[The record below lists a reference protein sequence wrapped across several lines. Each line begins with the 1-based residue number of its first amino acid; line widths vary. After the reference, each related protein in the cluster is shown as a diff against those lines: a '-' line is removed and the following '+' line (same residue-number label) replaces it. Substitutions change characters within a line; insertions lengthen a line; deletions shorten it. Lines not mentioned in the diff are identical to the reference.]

1 MDKAMIDGSGILGR
15 DVHAGLSYP
24 VAAWDFRRPGKVSKE
39 QLRTMQVL
47 HEGYARSLEMRL
59 SGTVHSMVSV
69 KLASLVQMTYAEFI
83 ASLPSPTVI
92 GAFGMKPLKTLALLE
107 LGEAFV
113 YPVLDRLFGGPGRH
127 DRVEREL
134 SDVEFAVMEGVIGRM
149 LEGLGESWAPVL
161 ELKPRLLQVETHP
174 QFAQVVPPQEMV
186 VLATFDTKLCDIDGR
201 LNLCYPFLT
210 IEPILERLSARHLYS
225 PGSSGPRKAIASVS
239 SPRLEASVSYDA
251 GSLPLDDLLA
261 LRRGAMIEVPRYG
274 EGLAGLW
281 VGGEPVLDLVAR
293 PGSRG
298 KKGRAGLPASWAVSG
313 RAAKDLAAFGAGAEG
328 GGRPGESAVEAS
340 ILSLSEELSGAVTK
354 LQAGIAELARR
365 QEELQD
371 QLIFQSPG
379 RELPAEAPA
388 EGQGRPFASLK
399 DFGARQ
405 LAAFLQSEGLQL
417 VALVVSRLEPAQA
430 SAVFCGLPV
439 ELQPEVARRMASMEE
454 TFPDVMRTVEEVLRK
469 KLSMV
474 SSPVFSETSGM
485 DSLVDILELVDRET
499 EIRVIREL
507 ETIDA
512 QMAESVKRS
521 MFVFEDMTLLD
532 RASSALVLASTPEE
546 DILVALKGVPDE
558 VAAFVWSCLPASE
571 VPRLKE
577 AFGAM
582 GAVRLRDVEAAQRRI
597 VETIRALEEE
607 GRIVITGPRVDARG

>member
-24 VAAWDFRRPGKVSKE
+24 VAAWDFRRPGKVTKE
-39 QLRTMQVL
+39 QLRTIQVL
-47 HEGYARSLEMRL
+47 HEGFARSLEMRL

-69 KLASLVQMTYAEFI
+69 KLASVVQMTYAEFI
-83 ASLPSPTVI
+83 ALLPSPTVI
-92 GAFGMKPLKTLALLE
+92 AAFGMKPLRTLALLE

-127 DRVEREL
+127 DHVGREL

-161 ELKPRLLQVETHP
+161 ELKPRLFQVETHP

-186 VLATFDTKLCDIDGR
+186 VLATFDTKLCDTDGR

-210 IEPILERLSARHLYS
+210 IEPILKRLSAQCLYAPDS
-225 PGSSGPRKAIASVS
+225 PGPRKAIASVA
-239 SPRLEASVSYDA
+239 SPRMEASVSFEA
-251 GSLPLDDLLA
+251 GSLPLDALLG
-261 LRRGAMIEVPRYG
+261 LRRGAMIELPRYG
-274 EGLAGLW
+274 EGLASLW
-281 VGGEPVLDLVAR
+281 AGGEPVLELVAR
-293 PGSRG
+293 PGSHG

-313 RAAKDLAAFGAGAEG
+313 KAAKDLAAFGAGAEG
-328 GGRPGESAVEAS
+328 GGRSGETAVEAS
-340 ILSLSEELSGAVTK
+340 ILSLSAELTGAVTK
-354 LQAGIAELARR
+354 IQAGLAELAKK

-379 RELPAEAPA
+379 RELPAEAA
-388 EGQGRPFASLK
+388 ADDHGRPFASLK

-417 VALVVSRLEPAQA
+417 VALVISCLEPAQA
-430 SAVFCGLPV
+430 SAVFCGLPE
-439 ELQPEVARRMASMEE
+439 ELQPEVARRIASMEE

-485 DSLVDILELVDRET
+485 DSLVGILELVDRET
-499 EIRVIREL
+499 EIRVVRRL

-512 QMAESVKRS
+512 EMAESVKRN
-521 MFVFEDMTLLD
+521 MFVFEDITLLD
-532 RASSALVLASTPEE
+532 KASSSLVLSSTPEE
-546 DILVALKGVPDE
+546 DILLSLKGVQDE

-571 VPRLKE
+571 LPRLKE
-577 AFGAM
+577 AFSAM
-582 GAVRLRDVEAAQRRI
+582 GAVRPRDVEEAQRCS
-597 VETIRALEEE
+597 VEARRALEEE
-607 GRIVITGPRVDARG
+607 GRIVIAGPRVDSLG